1 MTSCE
6 PVAGEISHESA
17 GAGAFACN
25 GMDDA
30 KLTGIIVIA
39 AASSPRLDGGRVRE
53 RAIAHLD
60 VAREGM
66 CGDAW

>member
-6 PVAGEISHESA
+6 PVAGEISGESS
-17 GAGAFACN
+17 GAGAFACD

-30 KLTGIIVIA
+30 KLIGVVVVA

-53 RAIAHLD
+53 GAIAHLD

>member
-1 MTSCE
+1 
-6 PVAGEISHESA
+6 
-17 GAGAFACN
+17 
-25 GMDDA
+25 MDDA
-30 KLTGIIVIA
+30 KLIGVVVVA

-53 RAIAHLD
+53 GAIAHLD